1 MKIKTATD
9 AALNQCLIDVEEVT
23 GVRPTEILRKNRSHE
38 NVCLAQLLLYADRRC
53 YGENS
58 RLRDKRN
65 RNPIRPTNLREETEG
80 TGQAAE
86 AKGIPAVK
94 RMWSQYYLEYLAFN
108 SGEILESEELMQ
120 SAAAYADAMT
130 EINYEPIKDEDE
142 NTDTDKG

>member
-1 MKIKTATD
+1 M
-9 AALNQCLIDVEEVT
+9 
-23 GVRPTEILRKNRSHE
+23 
-38 NVCLAQLLLYADRRC
+38 
-53 YGENS
+53 
-58 RLRDKRN
+58 
-65 RNPIRPTNLREETEG
+65 
-80 TGQAAE
+80 
-86 AKGIPAVK
+86 K